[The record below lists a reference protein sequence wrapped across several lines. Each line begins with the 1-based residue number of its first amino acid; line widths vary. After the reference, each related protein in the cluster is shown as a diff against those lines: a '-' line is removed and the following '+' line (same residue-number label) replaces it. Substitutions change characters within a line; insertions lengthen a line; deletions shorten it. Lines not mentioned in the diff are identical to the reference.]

1 MFFYSSKTYFVLSR
15 FFSDFCSQLLKP
27 NVEARKKLNGIWN
40 ALSAVKLKPAIYA
53 KIPDV

>member
-1 MFFYSSKTYFVLSR
+1 MFTMIDKNKNSST
-15 FFSDFCSQLLKP
+15 
-27 NVEARKKLNGIWN
+27 RKKLNGIWN

>member
-1 MFFYSSKTYFVLSR
+1 MDTFIYLKSDMSRIMFNDMPS
-15 FFSDFCSQLLKP
+15 
-27 NVEARKKLNGIWN
+27 RKKLNGIWN

>member
-1 MFFYSSKTYFVLSR
+1 MDNFSGNNTAKTGICRICTSTT
-15 FFSDFCSQLLKP
+15 
-27 NVEARKKLNGIWN
+27 RKKLNGIWN